1 MIIEVKK
8 EKLKELLY
16 KQLNNFF
23 FLTKKEKSIL
33 EKTILVVLSKLKNC
47 ISASNNIYYRK
58 NSIPYFNPYN
68 SAHYSIFLY
77 HFSNSIFKIYGNEY
91 KNLASKIYYLNKCL
105 NGLDVFYEVN
115 LPKVFF
121 LDHPVGTVLGR
132 AQYGENFRFTQNCT
146 VGNNKGIYP
155 VIGKNVTMLAG
166 SMILGNS
173 KIGNYSVLAARS
185 YVIDTNI
192 PPFSVVFGSS
202 PKLVIKKIKKINIVG
217 DYL

>member
-8 EKLKELLY
+8 KKLKELLY

-23 FLTKKEKSIL
+23 FLTKKEKGIL

-47 ISASNNIYYRK
+47 ISASNNIYYKK
-58 NSIPYFNPYN
+58 NNIPYFNPYN

-202 PKLVIKKIKKINIVG
+202 PKLVIKKIKKIKIGG

>member
-8 EKLKELLY
+8 KKLKELLC

-23 FLTKKEKSIL
+23 FLTKKEKDIL
-33 EKTILVVLSKLKNC
+33 EKTIPIVLYKLKNC
-47 ISASNNIYYRK
+47 ISASNNIYYKK
-58 NSIPYFNPYN
+58 NNIPYFNPYN

-146 VGNNKGIYP
+146 VGNNKGRYP

-202 PKLVIKKIKKINIVG
+202 PKLIIKKIKKINIVG